1 MEDNWMESKEYMQNI
16 IAKAKV
22 AQREFEKSNQDQVD
36 RVVKAIARVV
46 YDNAVELAGMAHDE
60 TRMGVFEDKIKKNQG
75 KAKIIWNSLKTKKS
89 VGIISYNE
97 ETGVV
102 EVAKPMGVVGAV
114 TPCTNPIVT
123 PMCNAMFALKGRN
136 SIIIAPHPRA
146 KKCAKYVVD
155 LFNEEL
161 RKLNVPDNLIQV
173 IEEPSVALTSDLM
186 KAVDVVV
193 ATGGMGMVK
202 SAYSSGKPA
211 LGVGAG
217 NVQCI
222 IDRNV
227 DIKEAIPK
235 IVAGRI
241 FDNGIICSGEQTV
254 IVHEDDYDKVIA
266 ELKLNGAY
274 YIEDAEE
281 KDRLRK
287 ALFINGVM
295 NKDLVGQ
302 SVLKVAEF
310 AGIKL
315 PEGTK
320 LIVVKADGIGEAD
333 ILCKE
338 KMCSVIASFKYTT
351 FVQAVDIAKANLE
364 VEGKGHSISIHSNDK
379 GNIEYAAKTV
389 PVSRVLINQICA
401 TMNGGSFYNGFAPTT
416 TLGCGSWGNNSISEN
431 LDYKHL
437 INITRIGYFMKDAK
451 VPTDEEMW
459 G

>member
-1 MEDNWMESKEYMQNI
+1 MESKEYMQNI